1 MRVVKTFIERLRFAF
16 RHVTQHVGPDPFG
29 CKISDL
35 HASNG
40 FHIRRNAFLNPM
52 MLVGNVRKGRVDE
65 FVGHQPIFMQ
75 LLPGCMPTYEDTSK
89 RWVTAP
95 SFSTERATLSFGRI
109 YANPREGNRKNAV
122 VMCDCVSG
130 L

>member
-52 MLVGNVRKGRVDE
+52 MLDDNVRKGRVDE
-65 FVGHQPIFMQ
+65 FVGHKPMFIQ
-75 LLPGCMPTYEDTSK
+75 LLPGCIPPSEDPSKPCLPPPTSPTHS
-89 RWVTAP
+89 P
-95 SFSTERATLSFGRI
+95 
-109 YANPREGNRKNAV
+109 
-122 VMCDCVSG
+122 
-130 L
+130 